1 MNKLKVLKIKSFI
14 DQCNWKEIDF
24 PSHSKDFKKFESN
37 HKSIALNIFYVPH
50 NTKEIRHA
58 CKSKYNL
65 NCENQV
71 ILSMTTDSKNGIILL

>member
-24 PSHSKDFKKFESN
+24 PSHSKDFKKFESTN
-37 HKSIALNIFYVPH
+37 KSIALNIFYVPH

-71 ILSMTTDSKNGIILL
+71 ILLMTTDSENGIILL